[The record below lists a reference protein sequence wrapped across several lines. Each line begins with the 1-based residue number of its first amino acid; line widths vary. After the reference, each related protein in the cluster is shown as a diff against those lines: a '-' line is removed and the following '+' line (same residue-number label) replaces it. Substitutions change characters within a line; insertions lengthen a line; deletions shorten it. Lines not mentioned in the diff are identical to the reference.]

1 MRYKITVLPY
11 NKIVY
16 ALRDELLYDV
26 LIKNGFK
33 INAPC
38 GGNGVCGKCRVVSV
52 GKNGENAGYLYTC
65 KTRVDS
71 DITILLDGVG
81 GSGLEVFESGDPIG
95 EKSGLGIALD
105 IGTTTVVACLVDLK
119 SGSILGKR
127 SCLNPQ
133 ASLGADVI
141 TRIRMCQNG
150 KLDVL
155 QKQILETTKE
165 LVDLLA
171 GKRRIRE
178 LCVCGN
184 PTMLHLFLGV
194 SPESIGIAPFTP
206 VFTQTKRLNGSELGL
221 NVDNVVLLPS
231 ASAFIGSDVT
241 AGVLACGMVDKL
253 STSLL
258 VDVGTNGEV
267 VMFANNVLYATS
279 TAAGPALEGACIECG
294 MGGVD
299 GAIDKVSAQ
308 NGELIFSTVGNKPP
322 KGICGSGLV
331 DVVALLVKEGIIDE
345 SGAFDE
351 DCESLLSK
359 NLVSDRFYIT
369 DDVYLSQK
377 DVRQFQLAKSAITSG
392 IKTLLY
398 ENNVPIED
406 VHTLYLAGGLGYY
419 TDVKNAGVVGLL
431 PSDLVSK
438 VQSVGNSGLSG
449 TVKCL
454 LKDECVKKVEQIASG
469 INVVELAQSKCFME
483 EFVDNMSF

>member
-1 MRYKITVLPY
+1 M
-11 NKIVY
+11 
-16 ALRDELLYDV
+16 
-26 LIKNGFK
+26 
-33 INAPC
+33 
-38 GGNGVCGKCRVVSV
+38 
-52 GKNGENAGYLYTC
+52 
-65 KTRVDS
+65 
-71 DITILLDGVG
+71 
-81 GSGLEVFESGDPIG
+81 
-95 EKSGLGIALD
+95 
-105 IGTTTVVACLVDLK
+105 
-119 SGSILGKR
+119 
-127 SCLNPQ
+127 
-133 ASLGADVI
+133 
-141 TRIRMCQNG
+141 
-150 KLDVL
+150 
-155 QKQILETTKE
+155 
-165 LVDLLA
+165 
-171 GKRRIRE
+171 
-178 LCVCGN
+178 
-184 PTMLHLFLGV
+184 
-194 SPESIGIAPFTP
+194 
-206 VFTQTKRLNGSELGL
+206 
-221 NVDNVVLLPS
+221 
-231 ASAFIGSDVT
+231 
-241 AGVLACGMVDKL
+241 
-253 STSLL
+253 
-258 VDVGTNGEV
+258 
-267 VMFANNVLYATS
+267 
-279 TAAGPALEGACIECG
+279 
-294 MGGVD
+294 
-299 GAIDKVSAQ
+299 SAQ

-406 VHTLYLAGGLGYY
+406 VQALYLAGGLGYY

-454 LKDECVKKVEQIASG
+454 LKDECVKKMEQIASG